1 MKKFAIFDLACVIKD
16 ELVRVKSP
24 WWMLFRTKVF
34 PKLNNPR
41 VVFSLTIPPAQGS
54 PIIIV
59 ILNVFLYYTTTYTIT
74 GAEDELVVGSAFALE
89 LDAARPYRAALKL
102 APGTAAVVSDA

>member
-1 MKKFAIFDLACVIKD
+1 
-16 ELVRVKSP
+16 
-24 WWMLFRTKVF
+24 MLLRTNVF
-34 PKLNNPR
+34 PRLNNPR

-74 GAEDELVVGSAFALE
+74 GTGTGTVTTGRPFALTP
-89 LDAARPYRAALKL
+89 DAPNPPLAVLKS
-102 APGTAAVVSDA
+102 ADASREVVSEE

>member
-1 MKKFAIFDLACVIKD
+1 
-16 ELVRVKSP
+16 
-24 WWMLFRTKVF
+24 MLLRTRLF
-34 PKLNNPR
+34 PRLNNPR

-74 GAEDELVVGSAFALE
+74 GEEVVEVVGSAFALE
-89 LDAARPYRAALKL
+89 LAPDTNRRAALKSAVANL
-102 APGTAAVVSDA
+102 EVVSVE